1 MRIYLDEDG
10 DVAIDYDDK
19 RFVEFGAFLKLDV
32 NYSMVRCLDAL
43 QMVADVDSGIS
54 AVEVYDGEVHR
65 AEFRR
70 EGVLVTHKFL
80 PERTA
85 QVPFDVAVRALEQF
99 WTVIES
105 KPVSPNRTRVYRPD
119 LPLVESEL
127 HLWESTWHR
136 PHPYRGRLG
145 IPTGGEAV

>member
-1 MRIYLDEDG
+1 MRIRLDEDG
-10 DVAIDYDDK
+10 DVAIDYDDE
-19 RFVEFGAFLKLDV
+19 RFVAFGAFLKLDV

-43 QMVADVDSGIS
+43 QMVADVDSGRS

-65 AEFRR
+65 AEFS
-70 EGVLVTHKFL
+70 GALVTHKFL

-85 QVPFDVAVRALEQF
+85 RVPIDVAVRALEQF

-105 KPVSPNRTRVYRPD
+105 KPLSPNRTRIYRPD
-119 LPLVESEL
+119 LPLVASEL

-145 IPTGGEAV
+145 IPAGGRAD

>member
-1 MRIYLDEDG
+1 LRIYLDEDG

-43 QMVADVDSGIS
+43 QMVADVGSGKS

-70 EGVLVTHKFL
+70 DGVLVTHKFL

-99 WTVIES
+99 WTVLES
-105 KPVSPNRTRVYRPD
+105 KPLSPNRTRVPD

-145 IPTGGEAV
+145 IPAGGGDA